1 MDSKM
6 RIQVGS
12 LGKPNNKQDTVLEDK
27 RKSLIQ
33 YCERS
38 ELCLHFGWTKVNQK
52 WQNGQFWRVFENL
65 SLWSNSATRQVSFK
79 RTKIGEKIPKLN
91 NSNETFWL
99 LLKLFEHF

>member
-6 RIQVGS
+6 RIQVGP
-12 LGKPNNKQDTVLEDK
+12 LGKPNNKQDTVLEIK

-52 WQNGQFWRVFENL
+52 WQNGQFRRVFENL
-65 SLWSNSATRQVSFK
+65 SLWYYSVTRQVSFK
-79 RTKIGEKIPKLN
+79 RTKIGGKIPKVKCDIFSQFSN
-91 NSNETFWL
+91 NVIRVEI
-99 LLKLFEHF
+99 